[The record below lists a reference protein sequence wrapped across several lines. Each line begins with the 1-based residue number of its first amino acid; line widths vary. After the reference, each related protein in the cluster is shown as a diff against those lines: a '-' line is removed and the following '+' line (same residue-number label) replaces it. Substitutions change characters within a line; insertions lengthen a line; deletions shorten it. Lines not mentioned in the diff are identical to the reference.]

1 MSNIQTLESIP
12 TEHTKSMLSW
22 EVVVLMFYGVFI
34 LMGALEHE
42 LWRDEAQSWLIA
54 RDMSP
59 LQLFFEIN
67 YEGTPALWHFILM
80 PFAKLGFPASTIT
93 FIHIFIVFATATLFI
108 TQAPF
113 SKLTKIL
120 FLFSFYMVWEY
131 AIVARNYNLT
141 ILLLFAIAA
150 NYKHRYTKPLVHTGL
165 IFLLFNTNVHSFF
178 MALGLASLYLYETEK
193 WAVRLRDIRLPI
205 IVIGFGLLVSILQLI
220 PAADNMRGNLLHEF
234 NYLAVPRAIMNAL
247 FPIPMVASKD
257 ILTYVSYSILTISSL
272 SILGY
277 ASLYLYRHSRQVFY
291 IYMAATLW
299 LFYLFVFKHF
309 GGYRHHGFIL
319 IFLMFSIW
327 ISCFYEPNKKTK
339 LANQMAVLRQKT
351 VRVLNLSLVFSIIS
365 GGFMHFNEQTL
376 KYSGAQE
383 MAAFLS
389 TTDLTNKV
397 VIGYPSTIA
406 SSLAPH
412 LPNKKLWYPEIE
424 DFGTYVVWNN
434 LYAKNRMIDFK
445 AVEERIKRNH
455 LYNTSNYLLLGEQ
468 LPIQSSNNYKLIY
481 KVEQNIFGPS
491 NERYY
496 LYQISRETL

>member
-1 MSNIQTLESIP
+1 MSKVQILESIP
-12 TEHTKSMLSW
+12 TEYTKSILSW

-54 RDMSP
+54 RDMSF

-67 YEGTPALWHFILM
+67 YEGTPALWHLILM
-80 PFAKLGFPASTIT
+80 PFAKLGFPPSTIT
-93 FIHIFIVFATATLFI
+93 YIHIFIVFVTATLFI

-113 SKLTKIL
+113 SKFTMVL

-141 ILLLFAIAA
+141 VLLLFAIAA
-150 NYKHRYTKPLVHTGL
+150 NYKHRYTKPLVHTAL

-178 MALGLASLYLYETEK
+178 MALGLACLYLYETEK
-193 WAVRLRDIRLPI
+193 WTIRLRDIRLPI
-205 IVIGFGLLVSILQLI
+205 IIIGFGLLISVLQLI
-220 PAADNMRGNLLHEF
+220 PAADNMRSNMLHEF

-257 ILTYVSYSILTISSL
+257 ILTYTLYSLLAFSSL
-272 SILGY
+272 AILGY
-277 ASLYLYRHSRQVFY
+277 ASLYLYCNSRQVFY

-319 IFLMFSIW
+319 IFLMFSLW
-327 ISCFYEPNKKTK
+327 ISNSCEPNKKTK
-339 LANQMAVLRQKT
+339 LANKMALLRQKT
-351 VRVLNLSLVFSIIS
+351 LRLLNLSFVFSIIS
-365 GGFMHFNEQTL
+365 GGFMHFNEQTM

-389 TTDLTNKV
+389 TTDLTDKV
-397 VIGYPSTIA
+397 IIGYPSTVA

-434 LYAKNRMIDFK
+434 LYANSRMIDFK
-445 AVEERIKRNH
+445 AVEERVKRNH
-455 LYNTSNYLLLGEQ
+455 LYSNNNYLLLGEQ
-468 LPIQSSNNYKLIY
+468 LPIQSSNDYKLIY
-481 KVEQNIFGPS
+481 TVEQDIFGPS
-491 NERYY
+491 DERYY
-496 LYQISRETL
+496 LYQISR